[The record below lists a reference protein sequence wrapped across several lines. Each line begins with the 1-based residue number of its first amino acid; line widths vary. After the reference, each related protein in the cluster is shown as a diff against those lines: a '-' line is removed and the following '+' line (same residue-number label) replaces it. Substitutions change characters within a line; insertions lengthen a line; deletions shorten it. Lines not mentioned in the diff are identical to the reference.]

1 MEIIKISYQGGKPA
15 RPKKL
20 RVSQKF
26 AELALKKNNVAN
38 GGYYMAVSDL
48 RRYFLVE
55 EKTVTQRVEEKQVT
69 QEKPAAQEPAAQEP
83 AAQEPAE
90 PQPTKRRRK
99 VKSIEE

>member
-48 RRYFLVE
+48 RKYFLVE
-55 EKTVTQRVEEKQVT
+55 EKSVTQKVEEKAAA
-69 QEKPAAQEPAAQEP
+69 QEAVKPAAQEDT
-83 AAQEPAE
+83 E

-99 VKSIEE
+99 AKSIEE